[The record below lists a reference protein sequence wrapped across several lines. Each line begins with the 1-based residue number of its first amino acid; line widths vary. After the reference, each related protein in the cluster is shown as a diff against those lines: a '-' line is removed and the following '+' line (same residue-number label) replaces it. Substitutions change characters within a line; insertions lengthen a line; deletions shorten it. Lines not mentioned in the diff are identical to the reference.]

1 MGLLLPVLLLL
12 LFMSY
17 FLKRYS
23 FRWLFGL
30 LLSCICFVGGI
41 WWMNRQLQQDAYSFP
56 EKETTYYVVLTEKPE
71 IKAKSLLC
79 HVRLKERLDSLSV
92 TAINKEALIYL
103 SLDSSAQCLQRGDE
117 LLVLAYMAP
126 PVNNR
131 NFDEFDY
138 GRYLAHK
145 GISGTGFVSDGSW
158 KVIAHTTS
166 RTMLQVALDYRE
178 KVLSLYRELGFQG
191 DEFAVLSALTVGY
204 KEELSED
211 IRESYSV
218 AGASHVLALSG
229 LHIGFL
235 YALIFFCLKRLPDK
249 WKGVKLLRVGVV
261 LILLWSF
268 AFFTGLS
275 PSVVRSVIMFS
286 FFTLSGLWER
296 ESFSLNTLAI
306 AAFFM
311 LLCCPAWLFD
321 VGFQLSFCAVV
332 AILLIQPLLYRL
344 IPVHRRA
351 GKYVWGLISV
361 SIAAQIGTA
370 PLVLFYFSSFST
382 HFLLTNLLVIP
393 LVSIIMYAAVI
404 MLLLSPFTILQS
416 FIVVLVKELVEILNL
431 MVQWV
436 EHLPWSSI
444 GNIWVYP
451 LEISG
456 IYVALLL
463 GVRYFTSHNSK
474 SLIVFL
480 FCLLAISGY
489 HVAMQM
495 NDRPRRSLVFYNV
508 KGCPVAHCIAADGR
522 SWLAYADSVPN
533 ESRLYR
539 VASNYW
545 RHNHLKQ
552 PLAITSDYTD
562 AFFFRR
568 DKVLS
573 FGDCRLCMINDN
585 RWRNKTAVRPLS
597 LDYLYLCKGYDGR
610 LEWLT
615 GLFQTKCVILDS
627 SLTEYRKKAFSEECR
642 QLGIHFISLSDE
654 GSVRFLL

>member
-1 MGLLLPVLLLL
+1 
-12 LFMSY
+12 
-17 FLKRYS
+17 
-23 FRWLFGL
+23 
-30 LLSCICFVGGI
+30 
-41 WWMNRQLQQDAYSFP
+41 MNRHLELDTYSFP
-56 EKETTYYVVLTEKPE
+56 EKETVYYAELTQKPE
-71 IKAKSLLC
+71 IKTKSILC
-79 HVRLKERLDSLSV
+79 HVRLKERRDSLSV
-92 TAINKEALIYL
+92 ISINKEALLYL
-103 SLDSSAQCLQRGDE
+103 SLDSSGRCLQRGDQ
-117 LLVLAYMAP
+117 LLLATSIAP
-126 PVNNR
+126 PANDR

-138 GRYLAHK
+138 GRYLIRK
-145 GISGTGFVSDGSW
+145 GISGIGYVSDGSW

-166 RTMLQVALDYRE
+166 RTILQMALDYRE
-178 KVLSLYRELGFQG
+178 KLLSLYRQLGFEG

-204 KEELSED
+204 KDELSED

-235 YALIFFCLKRLPDK
+235 YALIFFCLKRLPDR
-249 WKGVKLLRVGVV
+249 WKGVKLLRVGLV

-275 PSVVRSVIMFS
+275 PSVVRSVMMFS
-286 FFTLSGLWER
+286 FFTLSELWDR

-311 LLCCPAWLFD
+311 LLCCPDWLFD

-344 IPVHRRA
+344 IPVHRWI

-370 PLVLFYFSSFST
+370 PLVLFYFSNFST

-393 LVSIIMYAAVI
+393 LVSIIMYTAVG
-404 MLLLSPFTILQS
+404 MLLLSPFALFQS
-416 FIVVLVKELVEILNL
+416 FTVVLVKELVRFLNL
-431 MVQWV
+431 AVQWV
-436 EHLPWSSI
+436 EHLPGSSI

-451 LEISG
+451 LEIIG
-456 IYVALLL
+456 IYVVLLL
-463 GVRYFTSHNSK
+463 GVWYFTSYNGK
-474 SLIVFL
+474 CLIACLFSLLVV
-480 FCLLAISGY
+480 SGC
-489 HVAMQM
+489 HVVMQIM
-495 NDRPRRSLVFYNV
+495 DRPQRSLVFYNV
-508 KGCPVAHCIAADGR
+508 RGCPVAHCIAADGR
-522 SWLAYADSVPN
+522 SWLAYAEDSVPR

-545 RHNHLKQ
+545 RHHRLKQ
-552 PLAITSDYTD
+552 PLNVTSDYAD
-562 AFFFRR
+562 ASFFMK
-568 DKVLS
+568 DKVLI
-573 FGDCRLCMINDN
+573 FEGCRLCMVNDN
-585 RWRNKTAVRPLS
+585 RWRNKTTAQPLFI
-597 LDYLYLCKGYDGR
+597 DYLYLCKGYDGR

-615 GLFQTKCVILDS
+615 GLFQVKCVILDS

-642 QLGIHFISLSDE
+642 QLGIQFISLSEE